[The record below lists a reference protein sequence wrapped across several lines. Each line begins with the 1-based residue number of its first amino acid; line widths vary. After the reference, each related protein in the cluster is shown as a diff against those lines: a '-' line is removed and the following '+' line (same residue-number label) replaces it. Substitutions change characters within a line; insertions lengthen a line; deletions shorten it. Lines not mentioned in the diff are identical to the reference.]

1 MDSTVY
7 IREMKTTVAGPKP
20 GFVNFIRWLFEP
32 FQPPTPP
39 PLPCKEEQES
49 ILLFLKEGK

>member
-1 MDSTVY
+1 MSTVY

-32 FQPPTPP
+32 FQPPPRP
-39 PLPCKEEQES
+39 PLPSPEEQES
-49 ILLFLKEGK
+49 ILRFLREGK